1 MGEDLH
7 GTDRERDRKGKNDV
21 RQTLFLSDGVG
32 VGIKLKLF
40 TKNFRL
46 SV

>member
-1 MGEDLH
+1 MVPTE
-7 GTDRERDRKGKNDV
+7 RETERGKNDV